1 MADSVTPRPEPSGS
15 AASRPITRRQVL
27 GGIAGVAG
35 LATVPSLIAACT
47 PGASSSPSA
56 SSGGA
61 ASAPAS
67 SGAAAS
73 SSAAAAG
80 GSLTFGSNYSN
91 VDTDTKAMQAVVDA
105 FTKKTNIQV
114 KVNTVNHNDFQT
126 QISSY
131 LQGTP
136 DDVFTWFAGYRMRT
150 YANQGLA
157 GDLSD
162 IWSKIGSNYSDAFK
176 NASTGDDGKQYFVPF
191 YNYPWVVVYRKSV
204 FADKSYDV
212 PKTWADFKALG
223 DKAKKDGLVPLA
235 FADKDGWP
243 AMGTFDILNMRL
255 NGYKF
260 HVDLMAGKEKWA
272 DAKVKQVFEAWKELI
287 PYQQEGAL
295 GRTWQQAADGVV
307 KKTSAM
313 YFLGTFAGQ
322 QATKKEDHDDLDFFP
337 FPTLG
342 TQYDT
347 ELGID
352 APIDGFMLSAKAK
365 NVDTGKAFL
374 EYLATG
380 EAQIIFQNVNPN
392 GVAAAKDADTSGYDA
407 FQKKSQEIIAASGA
421 IAQFLDRDTKP
432 EFADEMIKKLQTFLT
447 DPNQDLGKFTDS
459 IQKFWDSLS

>member
-1 MADSVTPRPEPSGS
+1 MADPVTPRPESTT
-15 AASRPITRRQVL
+15 ALSRQVTRRKVL

-35 LATVPSLIAACT
+35 LAAAPGLIAACST
-47 PGASSSPSA
+47 TSSGSPAASSG
-56 SSGGA
+56 GGA
-61 ASAPAS
+61 ASA
-67 SGAAAS
+67 
-73 SSAAAAG
+73 SAAAGSPAAG
-80 GSLTFGSNYSN
+80 GTVTFGSNYSN
-91 VDTDTKAMQAVVDA
+91 KDTDTKAMQAVVDA
-105 FTKKTNIQV
+105 FTAKTGITV

-157 GDLSD
+157 GDISE
-162 IWSKIGSNYSDAFK
+162 IWAKVGSNYSDAFK
-176 NASTGDDGKQYFVPF
+176 NASTGDDGKQYFIPF

-204 FADKSYDV
+204 FAAKGYAV
-212 PKTWADFKALG
+212 PKTWTEFKALG
-223 DKAKKDGLVPLA
+223 DKMRKDGLVPLA

-272 DAKVKQVFEAWKELI
+272 DAKVKQVFDTWKELL
-287 PYQQEGAL
+287 PYLQEGAL

-307 KKTSAM
+307 NKTSGM

-342 TQYDT
+342 TQFDT

-365 NVDTGKAFL
+365 NVDTAKAFL
-374 EYLATG
+374 DYLSTG
-380 EAQIIFQNVNPN
+380 VAQIIFQNVNPN

-407 FQKKSQEIIAASGA
+407 FQKKSAEIIGSSGA

-432 EFADEMIKKLQTFLT
+432 EFADEMIKKLQAFLT
-447 DPNQDLGKFTDS
+447 DPNQDLGKFTDAV
-459 IQKFWDSLS
+459 QKFWDSLT

>member
-1 MADSVTPRPEPSGS
+1 MADPTSPRPDPTPAVPGIRASLSRRDVLKGMAAAAAVASVPAIIAACSPSTGGGGS
-15 AASRPITRRQVL
+15 AAP
-27 GGIAGVAG
+27 AG
-35 LATVPSLIAACT
+35 
-47 PGASSSPSA
+47 
-56 SSGGA
+56 
-61 ASAPAS
+61 S
-67 SGAAAS
+67 SGAGAVT
-73 SSAAAAG
+73 

-162 IWSKIGSNYSDAFK
+162 LWGKIGSNYSDAFK
-176 NASTGDDGKQYFVPF
+176 NASTGDDGKQYFIPF

-204 FADKSYDV
+204 FDAKSYEV
-212 PKTWADFKALG
+212 PKTWAEFKALG

-260 HVDLMAGKEKWA
+260 HVDLMVGKEKWA
-272 DAKVKQVFEAWKELI
+272 DAKVKQVFDTWKELI

-365 NVDTGKAFL
+365 NVDPAKAFL

-380 EAQIIFQNVNPN
+380 EAQIVFQNVNPN

-407 FQKKSQEIIAASGA
+407 FQKKSAEIIGASGA

-432 EFADEMIKKLQTFLT
+432 EFADEMIKKLQAFLT
-447 DPNQDLGKFTDS
+447 DPNQDLGKFPAS
-459 IQKFWDSLS
+459 IQKFWASLP

>member
-1 MADSVTPRPEPSGS
+1 MAEPETPDLRD
-15 AASRPITRRQVL
+15 RLLTRRTVL
-27 GGIAGVAG
+27 RGIAGTAAVAS
-35 LATVPSLIAACT
+35 VPAFIAACST
-47 PGASSSPSA
+47 GGTSSSAPTT
-56 SSGGA
+56 
-61 ASAPAS
+61 APAS
-67 SGAAAS
+67 SAAAGSSAPAAS
-73 SSAAAAG
+73 SAAPSPSLA

-91 VDTDTKAMQAVVDA
+91 AETDTKAMQATVDA
-105 FTKKTNIQV
+105 FTKKTGIAV

-136 DDVFTWFAGYRMRT
+136 DDAFTWFAGYRMRT

-162 IWSKIGSNYSDAFK
+162 IWTKISSNYSDAFK
-176 NASTGDDGKQYFVPF
+176 QASTGDDGKQYFIPF

-204 FADKSYDV
+204 FAAKNYEI
-212 PKTWADFKALG
+212 PKTWTDFKALG
-223 DKAKKDGLVPLA
+223 DKAKKDGLVPMA

-272 DAKVKQVFEAWKELI
+272 DPKVAQVFETWKELI

-295 GRTWQQAADGVV
+295 GRTWQQAADGLVG
-307 KKTSAM
+307 KTSAM

-342 TQYDT
+342 TSFDS

-365 NVDTGKAFL
+365 NVDTAKAFL
-374 EYLATG
+374 EYLSTG
-380 EAQIIFQNVNPN
+380 EAQKVFLDVTPN
-392 GVAAAKDADTSGYDA
+392 NVAAAKDADTSGYDA
-407 FQKKSQEIIAASGA
+407 FQKKSAEIISGSGA

-432 EFADEMIKKLQTFLT
+432 EFADEMIKKLQAFLT
-447 DPNQDLGKFTDS
+447 DPTLDLTKFTSD

>member
-1 MADSVTPRPEPSGS
+1 MAEPTAPRSPLESPL
-15 AASRPITRRQVL
+15 SRRTVL
-27 GGIAGVAG
+27 KGVVGIAG
-35 LATVPSLIAACT
+35 LASVPALIAACGGT
-47 PGASSSPSA
+47 AASATAAPATQAPA
-56 SSGGA
+56 SVP

-67 SGAAAS
+67 VAP
-73 SSAAAAG
+73 

-91 VDTDTKAMQAVVDA
+91 KDTDTKAMQAVVDA
-105 FTKKTNIQV
+105 FTAKTGITV

-126 QISSY
+126 QISAY

-150 YANQGLA
+150 YANQNLA
-157 GDLSD
+157 GDVSD
-162 IWSKIGSNYSDAFK
+162 IWTKVGSNYSDAFK
-176 NASTGDDGKQYFVPF
+176 NASTGDDGKQYFIPF
-191 YNYPWVVVYRKSV
+191 YNYPWVVMYRKSV
-204 FADKSYDV
+204 FTANGWEP
-212 PKTWADFKALG
+212 PKTWTDFKALG
-223 DKAKKDGLVPLA
+223 DKIKAKGLVALA

-260 HVDLMAGKEKWA
+260 HIDLMAGKEKWA
-272 DAKVKQVFEAWKELI
+272 DPKVKQVFETWKELI

-295 GRTWQQAADGVV
+295 GRTWQQAADGLVA
-307 KKTSAM
+307 KTSGM

-342 TQYDT
+342 TSFDT

-352 APIDGFMLSAKAK
+352 APIDGFMLAAKAK
-365 NVDTGKAFL
+365 NVDPGKAFL
-374 EYLATG
+374 EYLSTG
-380 EAQIIFQNVNPN
+380 VAQIIFQNVNPN
-392 GVAAAKDADTSGYDA
+392 GVAAAKDADTSKYDA
-407 FQKKSQEIIAASGA
+407 FQKKSAEIIGASGA

-447 DPNQDLGKFTDS
+447 NPSGTELGKFTDD
-459 IQKFWDSLS
+459 IQKFWDSLT

>member
-1 MADSVTPRPEPSGS
+1 MTEPIETRSV
-15 AASRPITRRQVL
+15 SRRTVL
-27 GGIAGVAG
+27 KGVAGVAG
-35 LATVPSLIAACT
+35 LATVPAIIAACG
-47 PGASSSPSA
+47 PSGAS
-56 SSGGA
+56 
-61 ASAPAS
+61 ASA
-67 SGAAAS
+67 SGAAPSAAAPS
-73 SSAAAAG
+73 AAEPSSAAPSALTG
-80 GSLTFGSNYSN
+80 NVTFGSNYSN

-105 FTKKTNIQV
+105 FTKKTSITV

-157 GDLSD
+157 GDISD
-162 IWSKIGSNYSDAFK
+162 IWAKVGSNYSDAFK
-176 NASTGDDGKQYFVPF
+176 NASTGDDAKQYFIPF
-191 YNYPWVVVYRKSV
+191 YNYPWVVIYRKSV
-204 FADKSYDV
+204 FAANSWE
-212 PKTWADFKALG
+212 PPTTWADFKTLAG
-223 DKAKKDGLVPLA
+223 KIKAKGLVPLA

-243 AMGTFDILNMRL
+243 AMGTFDILNMRI

-260 HVDLMAGKEKWA
+260 HIDLMAGKEKWA
-272 DAKVKQVFEAWKELI
+272 DPKVTAAFEAFKELI
-287 PYQQEGAL
+287 PFQQDGAL
-295 GRTWQQAADGVV
+295 GRTWQQAADGLVA
-307 KKTSAM
+307 KTSAM

-342 TQYDT
+342 TSFDS

-365 NVDTGKAFL
+365 DVDTGKAFL
-374 EYLATG
+374 EYLSTG
-380 EAQIIFQNVNPN
+380 EAQIIFQNINPN
-392 GVAAAKDADTSGYDA
+392 GVAAAKDADISGYDA
-407 FQKKSQEIIAASGA
+407 FQKKSAEIIGASGA

-447 DPNQDLGKFTDS
+447 DPSGTDLTKFTSD
-459 IQKFWDSLS
+459 IQKFWDSLA